1 MPYPQTGTLA
11 PGLHVVQSFNVS
23 LTTNNQ
29 LNQVTIMPNRRNSP
43 KDLTSLIEKRET
55 DDRRQEERRTGQ
67 AEVEIVGDEQRTGD
81 DRRQNEDR
89 RARRGGD

>member
-1 MPYPQTGTLA
+1 
-11 PGLHVVQSFNVS
+11 
-23 LTTNNQ
+23 
-29 LNQVTIMPNRRNSP
+29 MPNRRNIS
-43 KDLTSLIEKRET
+43 KDLTSLTENRET

-67 AEVEIVGDEQRTGD
+67 AEAEFVCDERRTGD